1 VPVQVQEL
9 VLVLELPLQVQEQP
23 PELQQKQPGLPV
35 LGSNA

>member
-1 VPVQVQEL
+1 VPVQVQE
-9 VLVLELPLQVQEQP
+9 LVLELPLQVQEQP